1 MATATQPESP
11 AGDDK
16 QVDFFISRRG
26 ASAAVAQEVAQ
37 VLLDEHYTVIGQ
49 DFDFRPGQN
58 FVALMDDAL
67 KRARHLIV
75 LLTKDY
81 GNSPYTQDLELFPW
95 IAQQASP
102 GRDQRIV
109 LLRLDDVDPTG
120 IIAGIIF
127 VDLVGVSDPEER
139 KKRILAA
146 AEGRPIASPR
156 RPKLFENVPQ
166 RDLNFTGR
174 DQQLDELHAILMPP
188 DKPADITRA
197 AIHGLAGVG
206 KSSLVAEY
214 TYRHAADYA
223 GVWWA
228 PAERRKDLVES
239 LAQLAAHLDSA
250 LARDGDQGKT
260 ARAALDRVSRG
271 AIPFLLVYDNV
282 ETPEE
287 LRDLLPSS
295 GARVLITTR
304 WPDWSGRA
312 AVVKLNVL
320 PPAAAAEFL
329 QKRASRSDLEG
340 AGRLAKELGYLPVAL
355 DHAGAYCALDRSLS
369 FDDYR
374 ERIQA
379 LIGHVPT
386 GAPYPLSVAKTFG
399 LAIEKAI
406 ATSASAER
414 LLGFCAFLDPDGIP
428 LDLIKRAVLGQDERS
443 EALHALTAVS
453 LIEFHEADG
462 MQLVRVHRLVQAAMR
477 ARLTRQ
483 DQIEASTGLAVE
495 CLVHALKQ
503 WKTTVDVIIDPAGR
517 LYRNQLWI
525 LLPYTGDMPSAEPL
539 WRHAME
545 SAHIY
550 EAFTRKSSEKTAP
563 TSALYG
569 ELLATVLE
577 RAGRYQEAEQQYRT
591 VIAQIERALGPD
603 DVSLARLHN
612 AVGLF
617 YLDRALDSGHT
628 FDWIVERMGFD
639 FIWGLIRL
647 AFERDAY
654 AKAAIHFQR
663 ALAIAEKTLAPDESR
678 AILYRSHLHFATSPL
693 YRFVDLFKTMAW
705 PSIRNSRAEKAAAKN
720 ATYILAAV
728 SFVLLFDAFLLVG
741 MGKGLFFS
749 SLKNPL
755 SSSMWAALELALS
768 AFGAWLAFRAW
779 KEHLEVAVAWA
790 GLVYFLAIYV
800 LGFVLLG
807 EFEFVLGIIVS
818 IGGTSCMFNV
828 VRAAY
833 SAERRRATI

>member
-1 MATATQPESP
+1 MTRTTRSSL
-11 AGDDK
+11 K
-16 QVDFFISRRG
+16 IST
-26 ASAAVAQEVAQ
+26 SA
-37 VLLDEHYTVIGQ
+37 
-49 DFDFRPGQN
+49 PG
-58 FVALMDDAL
+58 
-67 KRARHLIV
+67 RISSRSWTTRSSARHLIV

-81 GNSPYTQDLELFPW
+81 GKSVYTQDLELFNW
-95 IAQQASP
+95 IAQQARQ

-127 VDLVGVSDPEER
+127 ADLVGVSDLEER

-146 AEGRPIASPR
+146 AEGRSIASPR

-174 DQQLDELHAILMPP
+174 DQQLDELHAILMPL

-206 KSSLVAEY
+206 KSSLVGEY

-239 LAQLAAHLDSA
+239 LVQLAACLDST
-250 LARDGDQGKT
+250 LARDGDHEKM
-260 ARAALDRVSRG
+260 ARGALDRVSRG
-271 AIPFLLVYDNV
+271 AMPFLFVYDNV

-312 AVVKLNVL
+312 AVVKLEVL
-320 PPAAAAEFL
+320 LPAAAAEFL
-329 QKRASRSDLEG
+329 QKRASRSDPEG
-340 AGRLAKELGYLPVAL
+340 AERLAKELGYLPLAL

-369 FDDYR
+369 FSDYR
-374 ERIQA
+374 ERIRA

-406 ATSASAER
+406 TTSGSAGR

-428 LDLIKRAVLGQDERS
+428 LDLIKRAVLGQDERA
-443 EALHALTAVS
+443 EALRALAAVS

-462 MQLVRVHRLVQAAMR
+462 LQLVRVHRLVQAAMR
-477 ARLTRQ
+477 ARLARQ
-483 DQIEASTGLAVE
+483 DQIEASVSLGVDS
-495 CLVHALKQ
+495 LVHALKQ
-503 WKTTVDVIIDPAGR
+503 WKTTEDTIIDPVGR
-517 LYRNQLWI
+517 LYRNQLWM
-525 LLPYTGDMPSAEPL
+525 LLPSTRDMPSAEPL

-545 SAHIY
+545 SAFIWDILTP
-550 EAFTRKSSEKTAP
+550 ESSEKTAP

-569 ELLATVLE
+569 ELLAGVLG

-591 VIAQIERALGPD
+591 VIAQIKTALGPD

-612 AVGLF
+612 EVGVI
-617 YLDRALDSGHT
+617 YLDRALDSGHA
-628 FDWIVERMGFD
+628 FDRTIERMGFN
-639 FIWGLIRL
+639 FIWVPIRV
-647 AFERDAY
+647 AFERGSY
-654 AKAAIHFQR
+654 AKATVHFQR
-663 ALAIAEKTLAPDESR
+663 AVAIAEKTLAPDDPR
-678 AILYRSHLHFATSPL
+678 AILYRSNLHWATSPL
-693 YRFVDLFKTMAW
+693 YRFVELLKTMAW
-705 PSIRNSRAEKAAAKN
+705 PSIGNPRAEKAAAQN
-720 ATYILAAV
+720 AMYILAAA
-728 SFVLLFDAFLLVG
+728 SFILLLDAFVLVS
-741 MGKGLFFS
+741 MGKGIVFAS
-749 SLKNPL
+749 PKNPL
-755 SSSMWAALELALS
+755 SSSVWAALELALS

-779 KEHLEVAVAWA
+779 KEHLGVAVAWA
-790 GLVYFLAIYV
+790 GLVYFLAVYV
-800 LGFVLLG
+800 LGHVLLG
-807 EFEFVLGIIVS
+807 AAGKVDLLGII
-818 IGGTSCMFNV
+818 IAILGTSCMINA